1 MYDYTVYLRKTDLP
15 VAFGSARECA
25 VALGLTL
32 GSFYSMVSRVATGRY
47 KKYVVMKEADHE

>member
-15 VAFGSARECA
+15 VAFGTARKCA
-25 VALGLTL
+25 AALGMTT
-32 GSFYSMVSRVATGRY
+32 GSFYSMVSRVAIGKN